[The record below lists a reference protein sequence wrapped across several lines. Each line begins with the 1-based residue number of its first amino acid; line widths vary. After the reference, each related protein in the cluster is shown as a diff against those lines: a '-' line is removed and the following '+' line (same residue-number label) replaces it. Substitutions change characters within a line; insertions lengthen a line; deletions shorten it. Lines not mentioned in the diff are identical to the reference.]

1 MVYYVAYAYNMC
13 RVKQENN
20 GMLLREADYG

>member
-1 MVYYVAYAYNMC
+1 MVYYVLYAYNIC

-20 GMLLREADYG
+20 GMLLREVDYG